1 MKAGDPKAALATV
14 RDARLDLERRRVPV
28 PAELFLVQA
37 AAAYRSGD
45 FPAADGAAQEA
56 LVHTSKDGDTV
67 ARAWF
72 IRGLVAAQR
81 AEAGALAQAIAAL
94 TPSKQADLQA
104 DREEL
109 EGRAALLESRPS
121 DALGLF
127 ERSAANRQQALDY
140 RGMARALS
148 LAGEAALRSNRP
160 AEAADLLLRAGR
172 SALLQGDNS
181 TALPL
186 LKRADELAR
195 QTAQPAIV
203 DEVARIRRAAAE
215 RASSKGR
222 T

>member
-1 MKAGDPKAALATV
+1 
-14 RDARLDLERRRVPV
+14 
-28 PAELFLVQA
+28 
-37 AAAYRSGD
+37 
-45 FPAADGAAQEA
+45 
-56 LVHTSKDGDTV
+56 
-67 ARAWF
+67 
-72 IRGLVAAQR
+72 
-81 AEAGALAQAIAAL
+81 
-94 TPSKQADLQA
+94 
-104 DREEL
+104 
-109 EGRAALLESRPS
+109 
-121 DALGLF
+121 
-127 ERSAANRQQALDY
+127 
-140 RGMARALS
+140 MARALS

-215 RASSKGR
+215 RPSSKGR